1 MEDELE
7 IFLEEQKAKFARD
20 KANQEQDPPYME
32 IRTKAN
38 PVYNSRIKENIPP
51 SKWPSTQKLH
61 NNNVKEENSGLS
73 LPLGYEYERKKHKL
87 KQELRQDYRRYMA
100 QKNETS
106 TSGADPNTQGLSLPI
121 GERRSAKERLRSER
135 NKEYNQFLRGQE
147 ENALKRE
154 ARSTIQYRWDRDE
167 EPPVSSRVLP
177 ELYPEVQPMLRD
189 RARTPPPRRDAATL
203 TESQVLLKARRQ
215 EEGRA
220 WRPEEERRPR
230 LARLDY
236 DSELDERKY
245 HRDAEDAE
253 ALESHE
259 RRHPRLSEEPG
270 FTEKR
275 QRRGNHKSERDMP
288 RLRDRRL
295 DEYEDYQEI
304 DYYTHRQKNE
314 NRPYRER
321 KDRDAPLDY
330 EDDYREMPTRRPLSA
345 AGKPKPQML
354 TPSYRPNERS
364 KSAANKEDGVFA
376 TGLMI
381 GGADRDLA
389 QQKRKEKYRQELQ
402 EQMAE
407 QQRNKKREKELGLRV
422 AASGAVDPE
431 KQPDRIKQFGAITRE
446 YDNKPRDVPYRSGVG
461 LGEFGSEPIRRPH
474 EERPPPPV
482 AEERRPPERPRVA
495 FQAPPIDYTRALGI
509 LAAGD
514 AAGMGGAGRSGGLP
528 LNEEFHRELSSTLGE
543 IVAPRITS
551 VPPPLPPTLTDNYR
565 TPYDDAYYYYGARNP
580 LDPRLAYYGPGVM
593 GVQSVPFVNP
603 HAGPAQQNYPGTQ
616 SIGATGSN
624 TTAGTNNNRV
634 GMFPGEK
641 PSQSK
646 EAMQNYQE
654 ALNQQMQERREQKR
668 KDKEERERYDA
679 KIEAEMKNY
688 DPWGKGGGGA
698 PLKDHQGNLITDLN
712 RMHKFNE
719 DAYVNPETKAL
730 QEKRSLLSLNRNLE
744 TPRDET
750 GAPSKHKVSGFAF
763 SHSSPFARGT
773 LFGDVP
779 TPQQLHEQDK
789 YKDYLRMQIEEK
801 RRKELEERQ
810 MLRMEEEKEERR
822 LAEQRTKI
830 QQEYEEELQ
839 KKKRKEEEQKS
850 KNEEQIRQAE
860 ERRKQEEQKEKEEKW
875 NDEMRQQYERERQ
888 ARLEELPRQPSPPI
902 PTIQKKLASQTP
914 RPPSMDS
921 RHSVAFSDRPQ
932 SGAQSPPVPARRNQ
946 LRAAEDKKDVIGEL
960 SALRKQLRS
969 EQRRLEGQLL
979 KNMDRDELDTP
990 LSGRRR
996 DRSQVDI
1003 FDMAR
1008 LRMQAPVRRP
1018 SSKEVDPIN
1027 PQNIRDFNQLKY
1039 RETETREEVR
1049 QAYPDPPNDDHSLE
1063 IQQQALLRE
1072 QQRRIN
1078 SMRKRGDDHGF
1089 SIPRTNPHNL
1099 LLQRDH
1105 SEEIMRGSLLESES
1119 AFIGTNGETYPLLV
1133 DPEPRQLSARE
1144 RRRQMKKID
1153 FEIDDVHP
1161 REPQAQ
1167 PDSYS
1172 LNSLTSLNVDQVRA
1186 RNEHRMKRLEDLHYP
1201 SRNMGENIS
1210 LEDPDDLLNL
1220 FSSKDKERP
1229 YSVETVA
1236 TERWLRP
1243 GTSETLKRFMAGQM
1257 RRERPPS
1264 ANSLALNWQGPS
1276 TSHG

>member
-1 MEDELE
+1 MADELE
-7 IFLEEQKAKFARD
+7 IFLEEQKARFARD

-32 IRTKAN
+32 IRTKPD
-38 PVYNSRIKENIPP
+38 PVYNSSIKENIPP

-61 NNNVKEENSGLS
+61 NNNVKEENSDLS

-100 QKNETS
+100 Q
-106 TSGADPNTQGLSLPI
+106 A
-121 GERRSAKERLRSER
+121 RLQSER
-135 NKEYNQFLRGQE
+135 NQEYNQFLRGQE
-147 ENALKRE
+147 ENVALKKE
-154 ARSTIQYRWDRDE
+154 ARSTIQYRGERDE
-167 EPPVSSRVLP
+167 EPLTSSRVLP
-177 ELYPEVQPMLRD
+177 ALYSEVQPT
-189 RARTPPPRRDAATL
+189 ARVPAAREHSPPPRRDAATL
-203 TESQVLLKARRQ
+203 TESQALLKGRRQ
-215 EEGRA
+215 EEDRA
-220 WRPEEERRPR
+220 RWLEEERRPR

-236 DSELDERKY
+236 DSELDE
-245 HRDAEDAE
+245 
-253 ALESHE
+253 SHE
-259 RRHPRLSEEPG
+259 RRRPRLSEELG

-288 RLRDRRL
+288 KLRDRRL
-295 DEYEDYQEI
+295 DEYDDYKEI
-304 DYYTHRQKNE
+304 DCYAHRQKNE
-314 NRPYRER
+314 NR
-321 KDRDAPLDY
+321 
-330 EDDYREMPTRRPLSA
+330 
-345 AGKPKPQML
+345 PQML
-354 TPSYRPNERS
+354 TPSYRPADRS

-389 QQKRKEKYRQELQ
+389 QQMRKEKYRQELQ

-431 KQPDRIKQFGAITRE
+431 KQPDRIKQFGAISRE

-461 LGEFGSEPIRRPH
+461 LGEFGSEPIRRPR
-474 EERPPPPV
+474 EERPPPV
-482 AEERRPPERPRVA
+482 VEERRPPERPRVA
-495 FQAPPIDYTRALGI
+495 FQALPIDYTPLGVS
-509 LAAGD
+509 AA
-514 AAGMGGAGRSGGLP
+514 GGAGRSGGVP
-528 LNEEFHRELSSTLGE
+528 LNEEFHRGLSSTLGE
-543 IVAPRITS
+543 MVAPRITS
-551 VPPPLPPTLTDNYR
+551 VPPPLPPTLTDSYR

-580 LDPRLAYYGPGVM
+580 LDPSLAYYGPGAM

-603 HAGPAQQNYPGTQ
+603 PTGPTPQNYPRTQ
-616 SIGATGSN
+616 SAGATGSN
-624 TTAGTNNNRV
+624 TTAATTNNRV
-634 GMFPGEK
+634 GVFPGEK
-641 PSQSK
+641 PKKSK
-646 EAMQNYQE
+646 EAIQNYQE
-654 ALNQQMQERREQKR
+654 ALNQQMQEMQERKRRE
-668 KDKEERERYDA
+668 KEERERYDA

-698 PLKDHQGNLITDLN
+698 PLKDDQGNLITDLN

-730 QEKRSLLSLNRNLE
+730 REKRSLLSLNRNVE
-744 TPRDET
+744 TLRDET
-750 GAPSKHKVSGFAF
+750 GAPSSHKISGFAF
-763 SHSSPFARGT
+763 AHSSPFGRGN

-779 TPQQLHEQDK
+779 TPEQLHEQDK
-789 YKDYLRMQIEEK
+789 YKDYLCMQIEEK
-801 RRKELEERQ
+801 RRKEVEERQ
-810 MLRMEEEKEERR
+810 MLQMEEEKEERR
-822 LAEQRTKI
+822 LAEQRAKI

-839 KKKRKEEEQKS
+839 KKKLKEEESKS
-850 KNEEQIRQAE
+850 KNEELIRQAE
-860 ERRKQEEQKEKEEKW
+860 ERRKQEEQREEDEKR

-888 ARLEELPRQPSPPI
+888 ARLEELPRQLSPPI
-902 PTIQKKLASQTP
+902 PTIQKKLASQTA
-914 RPPSMDS
+914 RPPSVDS
-921 RHSVAFSDRPQ
+921 HHSVAFSDRPQ

-969 EQRRLEGQLL
+969 EQRRLEEQHLS
-979 KNMDRDELDTP
+979 NMARDELDTP
-990 LSGRRR
+990 LSG
-996 DRSQVDI
+996 SWAALITLLFCSSVE
-1003 FDMAR
+1003 
-1008 LRMQAPVRRP
+1008 MQLDSFV
-1018 SSKEVDPIN
+1018 VV
-1027 PQNIRDFNQLKY
+1027 
-1039 RETETREEVR
+1039 ETETREEVR

-1078 SMRKRGDDHGF
+1078 SMRKRGGK
-1089 SIPRTNPHNL
+1089 
-1099 LLQRDH
+1099 
-1105 SEEIMRGSLLESES
+1105 
-1119 AFIGTNGETYPLLV
+1119 TNGETYPLLV
-1133 DPEPRQLSARE
+1133 DTELRAGQLSARE

-1153 FEIDDVHP
+1153 VEIDDVLP
-1161 REPQAQ
+1161 REPQAH

-1201 SRNMGENIS
+1201 SRNIGENTS
-1210 LEDPDDLLNL
+1210 LEDPDDLLKQ

-1236 TERWLRP
+1236 TEPWLRP
-1243 GTSETLKRFMAGQM
+1243 GTSETLKHFMAGQM

>member
-1 MEDELE
+1 MADELE

-51 SKWPSTQKLH
+51 GKWPSTQKLY

-106 TSGADPNTQGLSLPI
+106 TTGADPNTQGLSLPI
-121 GERRSAKERLRSER
+121 GERRSAKDRLRSER

-154 ARSTIQYRWDRDE
+154 PRSTVQYRWDRDE
-167 EPPVSSRVLP
+167 EPLVSSRVLP
-177 ELYPEVQPMLRD
+177 ELYPEVQPTPRD
-189 RARTPPPRRDAATL
+189 RARTPPPRRDAAIL
-203 TESQVLLKARRQ
+203 TESQVLLKERRQ

-259 RRHPRLSEEPG
+259 RRRLRLSEEPR

-275 QRRGNHKSERDMP
+275 QRRGNHKSER
-288 RLRDRRL
+288 
-295 DEYEDYQEI
+295 
-304 DYYTHRQKNE
+304 
-314 NRPYRER
+314 PYRER
-321 KDRDAPLDY
+321 KDRGAPQDY
-330 EDDYREMPTRRPLSA
+330 EDDYREMPSRRPLSA
-345 AGKPKPQML
+345 AGKPK
-354 TPSYRPNERS
+354 
-364 KSAANKEDGVFA
+364 
-376 TGLMI
+376 
-381 GGADRDLA
+381 
-389 QQKRKEKYRQELQ
+389 
-402 EQMAE
+402 
-407 QQRNKKREKELGLRV
+407 EKELGLRV

-431 KQPDRIKQFGAITRE
+431 KQ
-446 YDNKPRDVPYRSGVG
+446 
-461 LGEFGSEPIRRPH
+461 FGSEPIRRPH
-474 EERPPPPV
+474 EERPPPV

-514 AAGMGGAGRSGGLP
+514 AAGMGGAGRSGGVP
-528 LNEEFHRELSSTLGE
+528 LNEEFHRGLSSTLGE

-603 HAGPAQQNYPGTQ
+603 HTGPAPQNYPGTQ
-616 SIGATGSN
+616 STGATGSN

-750 GAPSKHKVSGFAF
+750 VAPSKHKVSGFAF

-789 YKDYLRMQIEEK
+789 YKDYLCMQIEEK
-801 RRKELEERQ
+801 RRKEVEERQ

-822 LAEQRTKI
+822 LAEQRAKI

-888 ARLEELPRQPSPPI
+888 ARLEE
-902 PTIQKKLASQTP
+902 
-914 RPPSMDS
+914 
-921 RHSVAFSDRPQ
+921 DRPQ

-979 KNMDRDELDTP
+979 KNMDRDEMDTP
-990 LSGRRR
+990 LSGR
-996 DRSQVDI
+996 
-1003 FDMAR
+1003 
-1008 LRMQAPVRRP
+1008 
-1018 SSKEVDPIN
+1018 
-1027 PQNIRDFNQLKY
+1027 DFAFT
-1039 RETETREEVR
+1039 ETETREEVR

-1078 SMRKRGDDHGF
+1078 SMRKRG
-1089 SIPRTNPHNL
+1089 
-1099 LLQRDH
+1099 
-1105 SEEIMRGSLLESES
+1105 EIMRGSLLESES

-1144 RRRQMKKID
+1144 RRRQMKKI
-1153 FEIDDVHP
+1153 EIDDVLP
-1161 REPQAQ
+1161 REPQAH

-1201 SRNMGENIS
+1201 SRNIGENIS
-1210 LEDPDDLLNL
+1210 LEDPDDLLNQ

-1257 RRERPPS
+1257 RRERPPL

>member
-1 MEDELE
+1 MADELE

-32 IRTKAN
+32 IREVA
-38 PVYNSRIKENIPP
+38 RD
-51 SKWPSTQKLH
+51 
-61 NNNVKEENSGLS
+61 
-73 LPLGYEYERKKHKL
+73 ERKK
-87 KQELRQDYRRYMA
+87 
-100 QKNETS
+100 NETG
-106 TSGADPNTQGLSLPI
+106 TTGADPNTQGLSLPI
-121 GERRSAKERLRSER
+121 GERRSAKDRLRSER

-154 ARSTIQYRWDRDE
+154 PRSTVQYRWDRDE

-177 ELYPEVQPMLRD
+177 ELYPEVQPTPRD

-203 TESQVLLKARRQ
+203 TESQVLLKERRQ

-230 LARLDY
+230 LSRLDY

-259 RRHPRLSEEPG
+259 RRRLRLSEEPG

-314 NRPYRER
+314 DRPYRER
-321 KDRDAPLDY
+321 KDRGAPLDY
-330 EDDYREMPTRRPLSA
+330 EDDYREMPSRRPLSA

-407 QQRNKKREKELGLRV
+407 QQRNKKWEKELGLRV

-474 EERPPPPV
+474 EERPPPV

-514 AAGMGGAGRSGGLP
+514 AAGMGGAGRSGGVP
-528 LNEEFHRELSSTLGE
+528 LNEEFHRGLSSTLGE
-543 IVAPRITS
+543 MVAPRITS

-580 LDPRLAYYGPGVM
+580 LDPRLAYYGPGAV

-603 HAGPAQQNYPGTQ
+603 HTGPAPQNYPGTQ
-616 SIGATGSN
+616 LTGATGSN
-624 TTAGTNNNRV
+624 TTAGTNSNRV

-654 ALNQQMQERREQKR
+654 ALNQQEQELRL
-668 KDKEERERYDA
+668 KEHLLGVPRAWRT
-679 KIEAEMKNY
+679 I
-688 DPWGKGGGGA
+688 GRA
-698 PLKDHQGNLITDLN
+698 PPGTRVPEKFGVSRSADLN

-750 GAPSKHKVSGFAF
+750 VAPSKHKVSGFAF

-822 LAEQRTKI
+822 LAEQRAKI

-914 RPPSMDS
+914 RPPSVDS

-990 LSGRRR
+990 HSGRRR

-1039 RETETREEVR
+1039 RG
-1049 QAYPDPPNDDHSLE
+1049 
-1063 IQQQALLRE
+1063 
-1072 QQRRIN
+1072 
-1078 SMRKRGDDHGF
+1078 K
-1089 SIPRTNPHNL
+1089 
-1099 LLQRDH
+1099 
-1105 SEEIMRGSLLESES
+1105 
-1119 AFIGTNGETYPLLV
+1119 
-1133 DPEPRQLSARE
+1133 
-1144 RRRQMKKID
+1144 
-1153 FEIDDVHP
+1153 
-1161 REPQAQ
+1161 
-1167 PDSYS
+1167 
-1172 LNSLTSLNVDQVRA
+1172 
-1186 RNEHRMKRLEDLHYP
+1186 P
-1201 SRNMGENIS
+1201 S
-1210 LEDPDDLLNL
+1210 
-1220 FSSKDKERP
+1220 
-1229 YSVETVA
+1229 
-1236 TERWLRP
+1236 
-1243 GTSETLKRFMAGQM
+1243 
-1257 RRERPPS
+1257 
-1264 ANSLALNWQGPS
+1264 
-1276 TSHG
+1276 

>member
-1 MEDELE
+1 MADELE
-7 IFLEEQKAKFARD
+7 IFLEEQKARFARD
-20 KANQEQDPPYME
+20 KANQEQDLPYME
-32 IRTKAN
+32 IRIKPD
-38 PVYNSRIKENIPP
+38 PVYNSSIKENIPP
-51 SKWPSTQKLH
+51 SKWPSTEKLH
-61 NNNVKEENSGLS
+61 NNNVKEENSDLS

-100 QKNETS
+100 QKNYTS

-121 GERRSAKERLRSER
+121 GERKSAKARLRSER
-135 NKEYNQFLRGQE
+135 NQEYNQFLRGQE
-147 ENALKRE
+147 ENVAFKRE
-154 ARSTIQYRWDRDE
+154 ARSTVQYHQGRVE
-167 EPPVSSRVLP
+167 EPLTSSRVLP
-177 ELYPEVQPMLRD
+177 ELYPEVQPTS
-189 RARTPPPRRDAATL
+189 RAPAAREHTPPPRRDAATL
-203 TESQVLLKARRQ
+203 TESQVLRKGRRQ

-220 WRPEEERRPR
+220 RRPEEERRPR
-230 LARLDY
+230 LSRLDY
-236 DSELDERKY
+236 DSELDE
-245 HRDAEDAE
+245 
-253 ALESHE
+253 SHE
-259 RRHPRLSEEPG
+259 RRHPQLSEEPG

-288 RLRDRRL
+288 RLRDTRL
-295 DEYEDYQEI
+295 DEYDDYQET
-304 DYYTHRQKNE
+304 DRHKNE

-321 KDRDAPLDY
+321 KDRDAHLDY
-330 EDDYREMPTRRPLSA
+330 EDDYRERPNRRPLSA
-345 AGKPKPQML
+345 AGKAKPQML
-354 TPSYRPNERS
+354 TPSYRPTDRS

-381 GGADRDLA
+381 GGANRDLA
-389 QQKRKEKYRQELQ
+389 QQTRKEKYRQELQ

-431 KQPDRIKQFGAITRE
+431 KQPDRIKQFGAINRE
-446 YDNKPRDVPYRSGVG
+446 YDNKPRDLPYRSGVG
-461 LGEFGSEPIRRPH
+461 LGDLGSEPIRRPH
-474 EERPPPPV
+474 EERPPPV

-495 FQAPPIDYTRALGI
+495 FQAPPIDYTPLGVS
-509 LAAGD
+509 AA
-514 AAGMGGAGRSGGLP
+514 GGAGISGGVP
-528 LNEEFHRELSSTLGE
+528 LNEEFHRGLSSTLGE

-580 LDPRLAYYGPGVM
+580 LDPSLAYYGPGAM
-593 GVQSVPFVNP
+593 GVESLPFVNP
-603 HAGPAQQNYPGTQ
+603 PTGPTPQNYPGMQ
-616 SIGATGSN
+616 SSGATGSN
-624 TTAGTNNNRV
+624 TTAATTNDRV

-641 PSQSK
+641 PKKSK
-646 EAMQNYQE
+646 EVIHNYQE
-654 ALNQQMQERREQKR
+654 ALNQQMQEMQERKRRE
-668 KDKEERERYDA
+668 KEERERYDA

-688 DPWGKGGGGA
+688 NPWGKGGGGA
-698 PLKDHQGNLITDLN
+698 PLKDNQGNLITDLK

-719 DAYVNPETKAL
+719 DAYVNPASKAL

-744 TPRDET
+744 TLRDET
-750 GAPSKHKVSGFAF
+750 GAPSSHKISGFAF
-763 SHSSPFARGT
+763 AHSSPFGRGT

-801 RRKELEERQ
+801 RCKEVEERQ
-810 MLRMEEEKEERR
+810 MLQLEEEKEERR
-822 LAEQRTKI
+822 LAEQRAKI

-839 KKKRKEEEQKS
+839 KKKLKEQEQKS
-850 KNEEQIRQAE
+850 KNEELIREAE
-860 ERRKQEEQKEKEEKW
+860 ERRKQEEQREEDEKW
-875 NDEMRQQYERERQ
+875 NDEMRLEYERDRQ

-914 RPPSMDS
+914 RPPSVDS

-932 SGAQSPPVPARRNQ
+932 LGAQSPPVPARRNQ

-960 SALRKQLRS
+960 SALRRQLRS
-969 EQRRLEGQLL
+969 EQRRLEGQHLS
-979 KNMDRDELDTP
+979 NVDRDELDTP
-990 LSGRRR
+990 LTGRRK
-996 DRSQVDI
+996 DRSQMDI

-1018 SSKEVDPIN
+1018 SSKEMDPIN

-1039 RETETREEVR
+1039 RESETREEVR

-1078 SMRKRGDDHGF
+1078 SMRKIGGDFTDSCFLLCTDDHGF
-1089 SIPRTNPHNL
+1089 SIPHTNPHNL

-1105 SEEIMRGSLLESES
+1105 SEEILRGSLLESES
-1119 AFIGTNGETYPLLV
+1119 AFIRTNRDTYPLLV
-1133 DPEPRQLSARE
+1133 DTEPSARQLSARD
-1144 RRRQMKKID
+1144 RRRQIKKID
-1153 FEIDDVHP
+1153 VEIQQDDVFP
-1161 REPQAQ
+1161 RESQAQ

-1172 LNSLTSLNVDQVRA
+1172 VNSMTSLNVDQVRA

-1201 SRNMGENIS
+1201 RRNIGENTS
-1210 LEDPDDLLNL
+1210 LEDPDELLNQ
-1220 FSSKDKERP
+1220 FSSKDKDRP

-1236 TERWLRP
+1236 TEPWLRP
-1243 GTSETLKRFMAGQM
+1243 GTSETLKLFMAGQT
-1257 RRERPPS
+1257 
-1264 ANSLALNWQGPS
+1264 Q
-1276 TSHG
+1276 

>member
-1 MEDELE
+1 
-7 IFLEEQKAKFARD
+7 
-20 KANQEQDPPYME
+20 
-32 IRTKAN
+32 
-38 PVYNSRIKENIPP
+38 
-51 SKWPSTQKLH
+51 
-61 NNNVKEENSGLS
+61 
-73 LPLGYEYERKKHKL
+73 
-87 KQELRQDYRRYMA
+87 
-100 QKNETS
+100 
-106 TSGADPNTQGLSLPI
+106 
-121 GERRSAKERLRSER
+121 
-135 NKEYNQFLRGQE
+135 
-147 ENALKRE
+147 
-154 ARSTIQYRWDRDE
+154 DRDE

-177 ELYPEVQPMLRD
+177 ELYPEVQPTPRD

-203 TESQVLLKARRQ
+203 TESQVLLKERRQ

-245 HRDAEDAE
+245 PRDAEDAE

-259 RRHPRLSEEPG
+259 RRRLRLSEEPG

-314 NRPYRER
+314 DRPYRER
-321 KDRDAPLDY
+321 KDRGAPLDY
-330 EDDYREMPTRRPLSA
+330 EDDYREMPSRRPLSA

-407 QQRNKKREKELGLRV
+407 QQRNKKWEKELGLRV

-474 EERPPPPV
+474 EERPPPV

-514 AAGMGGAGRSGGLP
+514 AAGMGGAGRSGGVP
-528 LNEEFHRELSSTLGE
+528 LNEEFHRGLSSTLGE
-543 IVAPRITS
+543 MVAPRITS

-580 LDPRLAYYGPGVM
+580 LDPRLAYYGPGAV

-603 HAGPAQQNYPGTQ
+603 HTGPAPQNYRGTQ
-616 SIGATGSN
+616 LTGATGSN
-624 TTAGTNNNRV
+624 TTAGTNSNRV

-654 ALNQQMQERREQKR
+654 ALNQQMKERREQKR

-750 GAPSKHKVSGFAF
+750 VAPSKHKVSGKMSGEINPAF
-763 SHSSPFARGT
+763 PF
-773 LFGDVP
+773 
-779 TPQQLHEQDK
+779 
-789 YKDYLRMQIEEK
+789 QIEEK

-822 LAEQRTKI
+822 LAEQRAKI

-888 ARLEELPRQPSPPI
+888 ARLEECLYQYHQDICQAILTNDGDSACWVGVIMEGDRCD
-902 PTIQKKLASQTP
+902 LAT
-914 RPPSMDS
+914 
-921 RHSVAFSDRPQ
+921 
-932 SGAQSPPVPARRNQ
+932 AR
-946 LRAAEDKKDVIGEL
+946 LCAEDKKDVIGEL

-990 LSGRRR
+990 HSGRRR

-1039 RETETREEVR
+1039 RG
-1049 QAYPDPPNDDHSLE
+1049 
-1063 IQQQALLRE
+1063 
-1072 QQRRIN
+1072 
-1078 SMRKRGDDHGF
+1078 K
-1089 SIPRTNPHNL
+1089 
-1099 LLQRDH
+1099 
-1105 SEEIMRGSLLESES
+1105 
-1119 AFIGTNGETYPLLV
+1119 
-1133 DPEPRQLSARE
+1133 
-1144 RRRQMKKID
+1144 
-1153 FEIDDVHP
+1153 
-1161 REPQAQ
+1161 
-1167 PDSYS
+1167 
-1172 LNSLTSLNVDQVRA
+1172 
-1186 RNEHRMKRLEDLHYP
+1186 P
-1201 SRNMGENIS
+1201 S
-1210 LEDPDDLLNL
+1210 
-1220 FSSKDKERP
+1220 
-1229 YSVETVA
+1229 
-1236 TERWLRP
+1236 
-1243 GTSETLKRFMAGQM
+1243 
-1257 RRERPPS
+1257 
-1264 ANSLALNWQGPS
+1264 
-1276 TSHG
+1276 

>member
-1 MEDELE
+1 MADELE
-7 IFLEEQKAKFARD
+7 IFLEEQKARFARD

-32 IRTKAN
+32 IRTKPD
-38 PVYNSRIKENIPP
+38 PVYNSSIKENIPP

-61 NNNVKEENSGLS
+61 NNNVKEENSDLS

-100 QKNETS
+100 QKKYKS
-106 TSGADPNTQGLSLPI
+106 TNGADPNTLGLSLPI
-121 GERRSAKERLRSER
+121 GERRSAKARLQSER
-135 NKEYNQFLRGQE
+135 NQEYNQFLRGQE
-147 ENALKRE
+147 ENVALKKE
-154 ARSTIQYRWDRDE
+154 ARSTIQYRGERDE
-167 EPPVSSRVLP
+167 EPLTSSRVLP
-177 ELYPEVQPMLRD
+177 ELYSEVQPT
-189 RARTPPPRRDAATL
+189 ARVPAAREHSPPPRRDAATL
-203 TESQVLLKARRQ
+203 TESQALLKGRRQ
-215 EEGRA
+215 EEDRA
-220 WRPEEERRPR
+220 RWLEEERRPR

-236 DSELDERKY
+236 DSELDE
-245 HRDAEDAE
+245 
-253 ALESHE
+253 SHE
-259 RRHPRLSEEPG
+259 RRRPRLSEELG

-288 RLRDRRL
+288 KLRDRRL
-295 DEYEDYQEI
+295 DEYDNYQQI
-304 DYYTHRQKNE
+304 DCYAHRQKNE

-321 KDRDAPLDY
+321 KDQDAPLDY
-330 EDDYREMPTRRPLSA
+330 EDEYRERPGRRPLSA
-345 AGKPKPQML
+345 AGKAKPQML
-354 TPSYRPNERS
+354 TPSYRPADRS

-389 QQKRKEKYRQELQ
+389 QQMRKEKYRQELQ

-431 KQPDRIKQFGAITRE
+431 KQQSKEKPDRIKQFGAISRE

-461 LGEFGSEPIRRPH
+461 LGEFGSEPIRRPR
-474 EERPPPPV
+474 EERPPPV
-482 AEERRPPERPRVA
+482 VEERRPPERPRVA
-495 FQAPPIDYTRALGI
+495 FQALPIDYTPLGVS
-509 LAAGD
+509 AA
-514 AAGMGGAGRSGGLP
+514 GGAGRSGGVP
-528 LNEEFHRELSSTLGE
+528 LNEEFHRGLSSTLGE
-543 IVAPRITS
+543 MVAPRITS
-551 VPPPLPPTLTDNYR
+551 VPPPLPPTLTDIYR

-580 LDPRLAYYGPGVM
+580 LDPSLAYYGPGAM

-603 HAGPAQQNYPGTQ
+603 PTGPTPQNYPRTQ
-616 SIGATGSN
+616 SAGATGSN
-624 TTAGTNNNRV
+624 TTAATTNNRV
-634 GMFPGEK
+634 GVFPGEK
-641 PSQSK
+641 PKKSK
-646 EAMQNYQE
+646 EAIQNYQE
-654 ALNQQMQERREQKR
+654 ALNQQMQEMQERKRRE
-668 KDKEERERYDA
+668 KEERERYDA

-698 PLKDHQGNLITDLN
+698 PLKDDQGNLITDLN

-730 QEKRSLLSLNRNLE
+730 REKRSLLSLNRNVE
-744 TPRDET
+744 TLRDET
-750 GAPSKHKVSGFAF
+750 GAPSSHKISGFAF
-763 SHSSPFARGT
+763 AHSSPFGRGN

-779 TPQQLHEQDK
+779 TPEQLHEQDK
-789 YKDYLRMQIEEK
+789 YKDYLCMQIEEK
-801 RRKELEERQ
+801 RRKEVEERQ
-810 MLRMEEEKEERR
+810 MLQMEEEKEERR
-822 LAEQRTKI
+822 LAEQRAKI

-839 KKKRKEEEQKS
+839 KKKLKEEESKS
-850 KNEEQIRQAE
+850 KNEELIRQAE
-860 ERRKQEEQKEKEEKW
+860 ERRKQEEQREEDEKR

-888 ARLEELPRQPSPPI
+888 ARLEELPRQLSPPI
-902 PTIQKKLASQTP
+902 PTIQKKLASQTA
-914 RPPSMDS
+914 RPPSVDS
-921 RHSVAFSDRPQ
+921 HHSVAFSDRPQ

-969 EQRRLEGQLL
+969 EQRRLEEQHLS
-979 KNMDRDELDTP
+979 NMARDELDTP

-996 DRSQVDI
+996 DRSEMDI

-1018 SSKEVDPIN
+1018 SSKEVEPVN

-1078 SMRKRGDDHGF
+1078 SMRKRGDGHGF
-1089 SIPRTNPHNL
+1089 SIPRTNPQNL

-1105 SEEIMRGSLLESES
+1105 SEEILRGSLLESES
-1119 AFIGTNGETYPLLV
+1119 AFIRKTNGETYPLLV
-1133 DPEPRQLSARE
+1133 DTELRAGQLSARA

-1153 FEIDDVHP
+1153 VEIDDVLP
-1161 REPQAQ
+1161 REPQAH

-1201 SRNMGENIS
+1201 SRNIGENTS
-1210 LEDPDDLLNL
+1210 LEDPDDLLKQ

-1236 TERWLRP
+1236 TEPWLRP
-1243 GTSETLKRFMAGQM
+1243 GTSETLKHFMAGQM